1 MSNIYQA
8 LSIPPDAND
17 RGGLEILRCAVIDG
31 ELHITFRPAFTEPD
45 GWGPLFAEVTRQV
58 AFAYA
63 RDNRF
68 AEAESIARITTAF
81 DAEMK
86 RPSDVGRRTG
96 PINPE

>member
-1 MSNIYQA
+1 MSNTYQA

-31 ELHITFRPAFTEPD
+31 ELHVTFRTAFTEPS
-45 GWGPLFAEVTRQV
+45 GWGQVFAEVTRQV

-63 RDNRF
+63 RDKRF
-68 AEAESIARITTAF
+68 TESETFARIASAY

-86 RPSDVGRRTG
+86 KPSDVGGRTG
-96 PINPE
+96 PINP